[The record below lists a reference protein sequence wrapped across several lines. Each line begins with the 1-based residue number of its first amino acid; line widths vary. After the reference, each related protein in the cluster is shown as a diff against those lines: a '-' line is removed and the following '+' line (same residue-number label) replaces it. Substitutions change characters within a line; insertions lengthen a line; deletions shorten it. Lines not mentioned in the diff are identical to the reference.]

1 MTALSVSIEYTL
13 VRERRKAITLA
24 QRRAVNT
31 VCTVLGEVYSM
42 TKTMTH
48 DPGKYDPGKL
58 NDDTDSMTTL
68 NYDVPSLDLVK

>member
-1 MTALSVSIEYTL
+1 
-13 VRERRKAITLA
+13 
-24 QRRAVNT
+24 
-31 VCTVLGEVYSM
+31 M

-68 NYDVPSLDLVK
+68 NYDVPSLDLVKWLQ